1 MNNYG
6 DKTMVKEL
14 EYIKLDRYFMNH
26 VICCFDQYQ
35 DKDIDYI
42 ESLKDEFQKVL
53 DVVKPVKTIRS
64 CTDEEKERYA
74 LSYHKDICNALEYEK
89 CYTVLLDQ
97 VKDKTTD
104 EKVDFLYPFVP
115 YLIGLLSI
123 QTAVDDKKESYR
135 FCSNQTVAYLL
146 VYRYEHKIS
155 ILNDLHLELSNSDV
169 VTYNSALCQKLAHEE
184 VMADLEFQRNHPEEY
199 RRREEE
205 KQRLFDEQMEEIR
218 ILAEKRGIIIKKR
231 DEQ

>member
-53 DVVKPVKTIRS
+53 DVVKPIKTERS
-64 CTDEEKERYA
+64 CTDEEMERYD
-74 LSYHKDICNALEYEK
+74 LSYHKDISNALDYEK
-89 CYTVLLDQ
+89 CYTILLDQ

-104 EKVDFLYPFVP
+104 EKVDFLYPFMP
-115 YLIGLLSI
+115 YLRGILNIS
-123 QTAVDDKKESYR
+123 TAVDDNNEMYR
-135 FCSNQTVAYLL
+135 FCSNKTVAYLL

-169 VTYNSALCQKLAHEE
+169 VTYNSALCQKLAHEM

-205 KQRLFDEQMEEIR
+205 KQRFIDKQMEEIR
-218 ILAEKRGIIIKKR
+218 ILAEKRGIIIKR
-231 DEQ
+231 RNEQ

>member
-1 MNNYG
+1 
-6 DKTMVKEL
+6 MVKEL

-26 VICCFDQYQ
+26 VICCTDQYQ
-35 DKDIDYI
+35 EKDIDYI
-42 ESLKDEFQKVL
+42 ESLKNEFQKVL
-53 DVVKPVKTIRS
+53 DIVKPVKTERA
-64 CTDEEKERYA
+64 CTDEEMERFD

-104 EKVDFLYPFVP
+104 EKVDFLYPFMP
-115 YLIGLLSI
+115 YLRGILNIS
-123 QTAVDDKKESYR
+123 TAVDDNNEMYR
-135 FCSNQTVAYLL
+135 FCSNKTVAYLL

-155 ILNDLHLELSNSDV
+155 ILDDLHLELSNSDV

-218 ILAEKRGIIIKKR
+218 ILAEKRGIIIKR
-231 DEQ
+231 RNEQ

>member
-1 MNNYG
+1 
-6 DKTMVKEL
+6 MVKEL
-14 EYIKLDRYFMNH
+14 EYIELDRYFMNH

-35 DKDIDYI
+35 KKDVDYI
-42 ESLKDEFQKVL
+42 ESLKDEFQKVI
-53 DVVKPVKTIRS
+53 DIVKPVKTERA

-115 YLIGLLSI
+115 YLRGILNIS
-123 QTAVDDKKESYR
+123 TAVDDNNEMYR
-135 FCSNQTVAYLL
+135 FCSNQTIAYLM

-155 ILNDLHLELSNSDV
+155 ILEDLHFELSVKDV
-169 VTYNSALCQKLAHEE
+169 DIYDSALSKKLAQEE
-184 VMADLEFQRNHPEEY
+184 VDASLEFQRNHPEEY
-199 RRREEE
+199 RRKNEERREFLNKMAE
-205 KQRLFDEQMEEIR
+205 R
-218 ILAEKRGIIIKKR
+218 IKNNLLKYELSKK
-231 DEQ
+231 DNK

>member
-14 EYIKLDRYFMNH
+14 EYIELDRYFMNH

-64 CTDEEKERYA
+64 CTDAEIERYK
-74 LSYHKDICNALEYEK
+74 LSYDKDIENALEYEK
-89 CYTVLLDQ
+89 CYTILLDQ

-104 EKVDFLYPFVP
+104 EKVDFLYPFMP
-115 YLIGLLSI
+115 YLRGILNIS
-123 QTAVDDKKESYR
+123 TAVDDNNEMYR
-135 FCSNQTVAYLL
+135 FCSNKTVAYLL

-155 ILNDLHLELSNSDV
+155 ILDDLHLELSNSDV
-169 VTYNSALCQKLAHEE
+169 VTYNSALCKKISQEKLKAS
-184 VMADLEFQRNHPEEY
+184 LEFQRNHPEEY
-199 RRREEE
+199 RRKNEERREFLNKMAE
-205 KQRLFDEQMEEIR
+205 R
-218 ILAEKRGIIIKKR
+218 IKNNLLKYELSKK
-231 DEQ
+231 DNK

>member
-1 MNNYG
+1 
-6 DKTMVKEL
+6 MVKEL

-155 ILNDLHLELSNSDV
+155 ILDDLHLELSNSDV
-169 VTYNSALCQKLAHEE
+169 VTYNSALC
-184 VMADLEFQRNHPEEY
+184 
-199 RRREEE
+199 
-205 KQRLFDEQMEEIR
+205 
-218 ILAEKRGIIIKKR
+218 KKIS
-231 DEQ
+231 

>member
-14 EYIKLDRYFMNH
+14 EYIELDRYFMNH

-53 DVVKPVKTIRS
+53 DVVKPIKTERS
-64 CTDEEKERYA
+64 CTDEEMERYD
-74 LSYHKDICNALEYEK
+74 LSYHKDISNALDYEK
-89 CYTVLLDQ
+89 CYTILLDQ

-104 EKVDFLYPFVP
+104 EKVDFLYPFMP
-115 YLIGLLSI
+115 YLRGILNIS
-123 QTAVDDKKESYR
+123 TAVDDNNEMYR
-135 FCSNQTVAYLL
+135 FCSNKTVAYLL

-155 ILNDLHLELSNSDV
+155 ILDDLHLELSNSDV
-169 VTYNSALCQKLAHEE
+169 VTYNSALCKKISQEKLKAS
-184 VMADLEFQRNHPEEY
+184 LEFQRNHPEEY
-199 RRREEE
+199 RRKNEERREFLNKMAE
-205 KQRLFDEQMEEIR
+205 R
-218 ILAEKRGIIIKKR
+218 IKNNLLKYELSKK
-231 DEQ
+231 DNK

>member
-1 MNNYG
+1 
-6 DKTMVKEL
+6 MVKEL
-14 EYIKLDRYFMNH
+14 EYIELDRYFMNH

-35 DKDIDYI
+35 EKNVDYI

-53 DVVKPVKTIRS
+53 DIVKPVKTIRS

-123 QTAVDDKKESYR
+123 QTAVDDKNESYR
-135 FCSNQTVAYLL
+135 FCSNQTIAYLL
-146 VYRYEHKIS
+146 VYRYEHLLICWY
-155 ILNDLHLELSNSDV
+155 IDMN
-169 VTYNSALCQKLAHEE
+169 
-184 VMADLEFQRNHPEEY
+184 
-199 RRREEE
+199 
-205 KQRLFDEQMEEIR
+205 IR
-218 ILAEKRGIIIKKR
+218 FPS
-231 DEQ
+231 

>member
-14 EYIKLDRYFMNH
+14 EYIELDRYFMNH

-53 DVVKPVKTIRS
+53 DIVKPIKTERS
-64 CTDEEKERYA
+64 CTDEEMEWYK
-74 LSYHKDICNALEYEK
+74 LSYDKDIENALDYEK
-89 CYTVLLDQ
+89 CYTVLLEQ
-97 VKDKTTD
+97 VKDRTTE
-104 EKVDFLYPFVP
+104 EKVDLLYPFIP
-115 YLIGLLSI
+115 YLIGILNTS
-123 QTAVDDKKESYR
+123 TAVDDKKESDR
-135 FCSNQTVAYLL
+135 FCSNQTIAYLL

-155 ILNDLHLELSNSDV
+155 ILDDLHLELSNSDV
-169 VTYNSALCQKLAHEE
+169 VTYNSALCQKLAHEM

-199 RRREEE
+199 KRKEDERRE
-205 KQRLFDEQMEEIR
+205 F
-218 ILAEKRGIIIKKR
+218 IKKMAER
-231 DEQ
+231 IKNNLLKYELSKKDNK

>member
-14 EYIKLDRYFMNH
+14 EYIELDRYFMNH

-35 DKDIDYI
+35 KKDVYYI
-42 ESLKDEFQKVL
+42 ESLKDEFQKVI
-53 DVVKPVKTIRS
+53 DIVKPVKTERA
-64 CTDEEKERYA
+64 CTDEEMERYD
-74 LSYHKDICNALEYEK
+74 LSYHKDISNALDYEK

-115 YLIGLLSI
+115 YLRGILNIS
-123 QTAVDDKKESYR
+123 TAVDDNNEMYR
-135 FCSNQTVAYLL
+135 FCSNQTIAYLM

-155 ILNDLHLELSNSDV
+155 ILEDLHFELSVKDV
-169 VTYNSALCQKLAHEE
+169 DIYDSALSKKLAQEE
-184 VMADLEFQRNHPEEY
+184 VDASLEFQRNHPEEY
-199 RRREEE
+199 RRKNEERREFLRKMAE
-205 KQRLFDEQMEEIR
+205 R
-218 ILAEKRGIIIKKR
+218 IKNNLLKYELSKK
-231 DEQ
+231 DNK

>member
-14 EYIKLDRYFMNH
+14 EYIELDRYFMNH

-53 DVVKPVKTIRS
+53 DVVKPIKTERS
-64 CTDEEKERYA
+64 CTDEEMERYK
-74 LSYHKDICNALEYEK
+74 LSYDKDIENALDYEK
-89 CYTVLLDQ
+89 CYTVLLEK
-97 VKDKTTD
+97 VKDRTTE
-104 EKVDFLYPFVP
+104 EKVDFLYPFIP
-115 YLIGLLSI
+115 YLIGILNTS
-123 QTAVDDKKESYR
+123 TAVDDKKESYR

-169 VTYNSALCQKLAHEE
+169 VTYNSALCKKLAHEE

-199 RRREEE
+199 RRKNEERREFLNKMAE
-205 KQRLFDEQMEEIR
+205 R
-218 ILAEKRGIIIKKR
+218 IKNNLLKYELSKK
-231 DEQ
+231 DNK

>member
-14 EYIKLDRYFMNH
+14 EYIELDRYFMNH

-35 DKDIDYI
+35 KKDVDYI
-42 ESLKDEFQKVL
+42 ESLKDEFQKVI
-53 DVVKPVKTIRS
+53 DIVKPVKTERA
-64 CTDEEKERYA
+64 CTDEEKKRYK
-74 LSYHKDICNALEYEK
+74 LDYHKDLCNALDYEK

-115 YLIGLLSI
+115 YLRGILNIS
-123 QTAVDDKKESYR
+123 TAVDDNNEMYR
-135 FCSNQTVAYLL
+135 FCSNQTIAYLM

-155 ILNDLHLELSNSDV
+155 ILEDLHFELSVKDV
-169 VTYNSALCQKLAHEE
+169 DIYDSALSKKLAQEE
-184 VMADLEFQRNHPEEY
+184 VDASLEFQRNHPEEY
-199 RRREEE
+199 RRKNEERREFLNKMAE
-205 KQRLFDEQMEEIR
+205 R
-218 ILAEKRGIIIKKR
+218 IKNNLLKYELSKK
-231 DEQ
+231 DNK